1 MADPAAAPAGQLT
14 ESTDDPRCD
23 TGSGGSARRVVKEVD
38 VKEVDAETTSKATAA
53 DAVAAQRDLTPKG
66 AGGPRRKMSAAW
78 SAALICVVTIA
89 ALAGLLG
96 WLGFRAHQARTAQDH
111 RDLFLQVG
119 RQAAVNLTTIDWQHA
134 EADVQRVV
142 DGATGSFRD
151 DFAARSQPF
160 IDVVKQSKS
169 TTVGTISEAGLESV
183 SANSAQ
189 VLVAVSVKTSNSAA
203 PQQLPRSWRMR
214 IAVEGVGDQAKVSNV
229 EFVP

>member
-14 ESTDDPRCD
+14 EPTGDPGCD
-23 TGSGGSARRVVKEVD
+23 
-38 VKEVDAETTSKATAA
+38 TAA

-66 AGGPRRKMSAAW
+66 AGGPQRKPRRKMSAAW
-78 SAALICVVTIA
+78 AAALICVVTVA

-111 RDLFLQVG
+111 RELFLQVG

-142 DGATGSFRD
+142 DGATGSFRA

-203 PQQLPRSWRMR
+203 PQQVPRSWRMR

>member
-14 ESTDDPRCD
+14 EPTGDPGCD
-23 TGSGGSARRVVKEVD
+23 
-38 VKEVDAETTSKATAA
+38 TAA

-66 AGGPRRKMSAAW
+66 AGGPQRKPRRKMSAAW
-78 SAALICVVTIA
+78 AAALICVVTVA

-111 RDLFLQVG
+111 RELFLQVG

-203 PQQLPRSWRMR
+203 PQQVPRSWRMR